1 MSVKKKLIS
10 TGLNA
15 LLAFIVAFVTVY
27 TMSRHDRTSQGA
39 DKQVQE
45 RKNGPIVQEGVKFV
59 NIPVGSNNLPLD
71 FTFAARNTIN
81 AVVHVKTRTAGTRS
95 AYDFFYGNR
104 NQPDYD
110 GSIPRGSGV
119 IISSDGY
126 VVTNNHV
133 IENSSQTEVVL
144 NDKRSYPAKLV
155 GTDPTTDI
163 ALLKIEADEELP
175 FVPMG
180 NSDAIEIG
188 EWVLAAGNPFNLTS
202 TVTAGIV
209 SAKARNINILS
220 QRYAIESFIQT
231 DAAVNPGNSGGALV
245 NLKGELIGINSAI
258 YTKTGSYVGYSFA
271 VPVNIVKKIVNDLVE
286 FGSIQR
292 AFLGVNIAEIDA
304 DLADKLNMERPR
316 GVLLTGVKPDGAAGQ
331 AGIKKGDV
339 VLSIN
344 NTEVNSTAMLLEQIS
359 KYRPGDQVDILVLR
373 DANEQKYSVELQNF
387 SGNTNIV
394 ENDKAQLLG
403 ATLKPVTEK
412 EKSKLRIEH
421 GVKVEDVGRGRLK
434 QVGVQEGFVITH
446 VNREAVYT
454 VADVHNII
462 NQSTG
467 GVLLEGVYA
476 NGMQGYYAF
485 GL

>member
-1 MSVKKKLIS
+1 MSIKKNLAW
-10 TGLNA
+10 TGANI
-15 LLAFIVAFVTVY
+15 LLAFAVAFSTVY
-27 TMSRHDRTSQGA
+27 LTVSQEAGTQPGPQTKTNEKTSIG
-39 DKQVQE
+39 
-45 RKNGPIVQEGVKFV
+45 QEGVKFV

-71 FTFAARNTIN
+71 FTFAARNTID
-81 AVVHVKTRTAGTRS
+81 AVVHVKTGYARSRS

-104 NQPDYD
+104 YNSPNDETV
-110 GSIPRGSGV
+110 PRGSGV

-126 VVTNNHV
+126 IVTNNHV
-133 IENSSQTEVVL
+133 IENSNQTEVVL
-144 NDKRSYPAKLV
+144 NDKRSYPAKLI

-163 ALLKIEADEELP
+163 ALLKIDTDDELP

-180 NSDAIEIG
+180 NSDDIKVG

-220 QRYAIESFIQT
+220 RRYAIESFIQT

-286 FGSIQR
+286 FGNIQR
-292 AFLGVNIAEIDA
+292 AFLGVSIAEMDA
-304 DLADKLNMERPR
+304 ETADKLGMERPR
-316 GVLLTGVKPDGAAGQ
+316 GVLLTGIKPGGAADK
-331 AGIKKGDV
+331 AGIKSGDV
-339 VLSIN
+339 VTSIN
-344 NTEVNSTAMLLEQIS
+344 GVEVNSTAMLLEQIS
-359 KYRPGDQVDILVLR
+359 KYRPGDQVNVNIIR
-373 DANEQKYSVELQNF
+373 DGRKMEFETELQNF
-387 SGNTNIV
+387 AGTTGKV
-394 ENDKAQLLG
+394 ESNETKLLG
-403 ATLKPVTEK
+403 ATLRPVTEE
-412 EKSKLRIEH
+412 EKQELRIEH
-421 GVKVEDVGRGRLK
+421 GVKVEDVGRGRLG

-454 VADVHNII
+454 VADIHNII
-462 NQSTG
+462 NQATG
-467 GVLLEGVYA
+467 GVLLEGVYT